1 MRVIKEL
8 KKVTNILNKK
18 EREAVN
24 KLIISNFNE
33 EEQRELIDEF
43 NEVVLEELI
52 YVLKSK
58 QTDKEIKAI
67 VGEVMDK

>member
-1 MRVIKEL
+1 VRVIKEL